1 MKYSP
6 YFDSL
11 SPGSNE
17 LSLDNREDL
26 NTNSNHCGQ
35 IQQINQ
41 TILWKAKINNR
52 ILTIMLL
59 TTSA

>member
-11 SPGSNE
+11 FPGSNGY
-17 LSLDNREDL
+17 SLDNRDDL

-35 IQQINQ
+35 TQEINQ
-41 TILWKAKINNR
+41 TILWKAKIKNL
-52 ILTIMLL
+52 ILTIILL